1 MIKFFSILL
10 LIFFALYFVLLIYSS
25 RFYSPYKLI
34 IIFGKKGC
42 GKSTDIVKRALKYK
56 KLGYR
61 VFCSESDVKDCE
73 FYPPEDYGK
82 WSCPRS
88 VIFLDEAGALM
99 HKRDFVDKGKY
110 DLLKRGRI
118 FAKWLRHEEMI
129 SIIYSQSFDIDLSLK
144 ENADELWYY
153 KKLFGC
159 FTYGKRI
166 DKDFL
171 ITQPDADRPG
181 AFMDSYRFAGLFG
194 KNTRV
199 LTFIPKYSK
208 HFDSFKKLGL
218 PSYDEFYHLPRES
231 GRIVTPAEPL
241 EDESSLLLDKQ
252 IKKAVD

>member
-1 MIKFFSILL
+1 MVKFFTVLIALFFIAYLALL
-10 LIFFALYFVLLIYSS
+10 VYSS

-42 GKSTDIVKRALKYK
+42 GKSTDIVKRSLKYK

-61 VFCSESDVKDCE
+61 VFCSEKDVIDCE
-73 FYPPEDYGK
+73 FYPPEDFGK

-129 SIIYSQSFDIDLSLK
+129 CIIYSQSFDIDLSLK

-153 KKLFGC
+153 KKIFGC

-166 DKDFL
+166 EKSFV
-171 ITQPDADRPG
+171 ITEPDADRPG
-181 AFMDSYRFAGLFG
+181 AFMDSYAFAGFLS
-194 KNTRV
+194 KNSRTF
-199 LTFIPKYSK
+199 TFIPKYSK

-231 GRIVTPAEPL
+231 GRMFTPGLPE
-241 EDESSLLLDKQ
+241 EDDLDSQ